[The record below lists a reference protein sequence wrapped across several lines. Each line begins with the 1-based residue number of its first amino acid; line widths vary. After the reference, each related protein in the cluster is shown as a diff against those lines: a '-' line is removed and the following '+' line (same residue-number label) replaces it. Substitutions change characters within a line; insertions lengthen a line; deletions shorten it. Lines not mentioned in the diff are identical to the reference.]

1 MNVLVKTSA
10 KAFSCRMGRVFG
22 SGLRTLR
29 RPSVR
34 RTVEPGRGSAPEGA
48 LQTLQRTAGNA
59 AVSRLIG
66 QLQRQPNDEQ
76 GREHDRGTPDPD
88 DRPNLM
94 RGTELV
100 EDAAKVLPPGTD
112 RTGAGAL
119 AAIQAAGLTPAAL
132 RLLVTQGHTD
142 RVALSNL
149 AFWAA
154 HPDQFGQKLRP
165 DQPGFPQLSADWI
178 RLRDTAVADALRS
191 PGRSASGA
199 AGTTTSTAS
208 GATGTTASGVD
219 RGDAAFV
226 ADAMQST
233 IARLRRS
240 ERERFEGITW
250 GWADYP
256 GTEFPIAGMKPEDVA
271 RFRSDPALTFDEAG
285 KKFVGKHQNDAKALF
300 LALAGNRPGGGE
312 RRVNIGGQAVITK
325 EEFAAADD
333 KDAIDAY
340 VTGQL
345 GTPLPGGQRLNKHA
359 AAAFLTMREAAAR
372 DGVPLTVMSGFRGRA
387 AEEAGA
393 RKNTNRYA
401 FGGFSPH
408 SLGLAADI
416 SLRVGT
422 SARADFSEAST
433 RMDKLVNMLSSPV
446 YKWIYLNGAQFGFF
460 QYRAE
465 PWHWEY
471 NPPGFKTTYWAER
484 P

>member
-1 MNVLVKTSA
+1 MLAKTLT
-10 KAFSCRMGRVFG
+10 KAFSGGMGRVSG
-22 SGLRTLR
+22 GGLRSVR
-29 RPSVR
+29 RPCVR
-34 RTVEPGRGSAPEGA
+34 RTVAAGRESAPEGA
-48 LQTLQRTAGNA
+48 LHTLQRTAGNA
-59 AVSRLIG
+59 AVTRLIAH
-66 QLQRQPNDEQ
+66 LQRQPSDEQ
-76 GREHDRGTPDPD
+76 N
-88 DRPNLM
+88 DRPSPI

-100 EDAAKVLPPGTD
+100 EDAARVLPPGTD
-112 RTGAGAL
+112 RTGPGAL

-154 HPDQFGQKLRP
+154 HPDQFGQKL
-165 DQPGFPQLSADWI
+165 QPAQPSFPQLSAEWI

-191 PGRSASGA
+191 PARSASGTT
-199 AGTTTSTAS
+199 GTTTPS
-208 GATGTTASGVD
+208 GRSSA
-219 RGDAAFV
+219 DAAFV

-233 IARLRRS
+233 IDRLPTAQ
-240 ERERFEGITW
+240 RERFAGIPW

-256 GTEFPIAGMKPEDVA
+256 GTEFPIAGMKPDDVA
-271 RFRSDPALTFDEAG
+271 RFRSDAALTFDEAG

-312 RRVNIGGQAVITK
+312 RRVNIGGQAMITK

-333 KDAIDAY
+333 KDAIDTY

-345 GTPLPGGQRLNKHA
+345 GTALPGGQRLNKHA
-359 AAAFLTMREAAAR
+359 TAAFLTMREAAAR
-372 DGVPLTVMSGFRGRA
+372 DGLPLTVMSGFRSRS

>member
-1 MNVLVKTSA
+1 M
-10 KAFSCRMGRVFG
+10 
-22 SGLRTLR
+22 R
-29 RPSVR
+29 RPCAR
-34 RTVEPGRGSAPEGA
+34 RTVAPGRESASDGT

-59 AVSRLIG
+59 AVTRLIA
-66 QLQRQPNDEQ
+66 QLQRQPTDEQ
-76 GREHDRGTPDPD
+76 EHERDRGTAGPD
-88 DRPNLM
+88 DRPSAA

-100 EDAAKVLPPGTD
+100 QDAARVLPPGTD
-112 RTGAGAL
+112 RTGPAAL
-119 AAIQAAGLTPAAL
+119 AAIQAAGLTTAAL

-154 HPDQFGQKLRP
+154 HPDQFGQKLES
-165 DQPGFPQLSADWI
+165 DQPGFRQLAADWV
-178 RLRDTAVADALRS
+178 RLRDTAVAEALRT
-191 PGRSASGA
+191 PA
-199 AGTTTSTAS
+199 APAP
-208 GATGTTASGVD
+208 APTGTTQPTTGTTPTTGTNPA
-219 RGDAAFV
+219 DAAFV

-233 IARLRRS
+233 IDRLPTAQ
-240 ERERFEGITW
+240 RERFAGISW

-256 GTEFPIAGMKPEDVA
+256 GTEFPIAGMRPEDVA
-271 RFRSDPALTFDEAG
+271 RFRSDAALTYDEAG
-285 KKFVGKHQNDAKALF
+285 RKFVGKHQSDAKALF

-312 RRVNIGGQAVITK
+312 RRVNIGGQAVITA

-333 KDAIDAY
+333 QEAIDTY

-345 GTPLPGGQRLNKHA
+345 GTALPGGQRLNKYA
-359 AAAFLTMREAAAR
+359 TAAFLTMKEAAAT
-372 DGVPLTVMSGFRGRA
+372 DGVPLTVMSGFRSRA
-387 AEEAGA
+387 SEEAGA
-393 RKNTNRYA
+393 RQNTNRFA

-446 YKWIYLNGAQFGFF
+446 YKWIYLNGAQYGFF

-484 P
+484 PRR

>member
-10 KAFSCRMGRVFG
+10 KAFSGRMGRVFG

-29 RPSVR
+29 RPCVR

-59 AVSRLIG
+59 AVTRLIG

-76 GREHDRGTPDPD
+76 GHEHDRGTPDPD
-88 DRPNLM
+88 DRPNLV

-112 RTGAGAL
+112 RTGPGAL

-165 DQPGFPQLSADWI
+165 DQPGFRSCPPTGFGSA
-178 RLRDTAVADALRS
+178 TPPSPTRS
-191 PGRSASGA
+191 GRRPLGVRPRPGRQPARRPA
-199 AGTTTSTAS
+199 
-208 GATGTTASGVD
+208 ATGTRPGVD
-219 RGDAAFV
+219 RGDTAFV

-233 IARLRRS
+233 IDRLRRS

-325 EEFAAADD
+325 EEFAAAED

>member
-1 MNVLVKTSA
+1 
-10 KAFSCRMGRVFG
+10 
-22 SGLRTLR
+22 
-29 RPSVR
+29 
-34 RTVEPGRGSAPEGA
+34 

-59 AVSRLIG
+59 AVTRLIA
-66 QLQRQPNDEQ
+66 QLQRQPTDEQ
-76 GREHDRGTPDPD
+76 EQEHERDRGTAGPD
-88 DRPNLM
+88 DRPNAA

-100 EDAAKVLPPGTD
+100 QDAATVLPPGTD
-112 RTGAGAL
+112 RTGPAAL
-119 AAIQAAGLTPAAL
+119 AAIQAAGLTTAAL

-154 HPDQFGQKLRP
+154 HPDQFGQKLES
-165 DQPGFPQLSADWI
+165 DQPGFRQLAADWV
-178 RLRDTAVADALRS
+178 RLRDTAVAEALRS
-191 PGRSASGA
+191 PAASAPA
-199 AGTTTSTAS
+199 P
-208 GATGTTASGVD
+208 TGTTGPTQATTGPTPTTTGPTPTTTGANQPTTGTHPAD
-219 RGDAAFV
+219 TAFV

-233 IARLRRS
+233 IDRLPTA
-240 ERERFEGITW
+240 ERERFAGISW

-256 GTEFPIAGMKPEDVA
+256 GTEFPIAGMRPEDVA
-271 RFRSDPALTFDEAG
+271 RFRSDAALTYDEAG
-285 KKFVGKHQNDAKALF
+285 RKFVGKHQSDAKALF
-300 LALAGNRPGGGE
+300 LALSGNRPGGGE
-312 RRVNIGGQAVITK
+312 RRVNIGGQAVITA

-333 KDAIDAY
+333 QDAIDTY

-345 GTPLPGGQRLNKHA
+345 GTALPGGQRLNTYA
-359 AAAFLTMREAAAR
+359 TAAFLTMKEAAAT
-372 DGVPLTVMSGFRGRA
+372 DGVPLTVMSGFRSRA
-387 AEEAGA
+387 SEEAGA
-393 RKNTNRYA
+393 RQNTNRFA

-446 YKWIYLNGAQFGFF
+446 YKWIYLNGAQYGFF

-484 P
+484 PRR

>member
-1 MNVLVKTSA
+1 
-10 KAFSCRMGRVFG
+10 
-22 SGLRTLR
+22 
-29 RPSVR
+29 VR
-34 RTVEPGRGSAPEGA
+34 RAVPPGRESAPEGA

-59 AVSRLIG
+59 AVTRLIA
-66 QLQRQPNDEQ
+66 QLQRQPSGEQ
-76 GREHDRGTPDPD
+76 DHQPSAA
-88 DRPNLM
+88 

-112 RTGAGAL
+112 RSGPAAL
-119 AAIQAAGLTPAAL
+119 AAIQAGGLTSTAL
-132 RLLVTQGHTD
+132 RLLVRQGHTD

-154 HPDQFGQKLRP
+154 HPDQFGRKLQP
-165 DQPGFPQLSADWI
+165 DQPGFRQLAADWV

-191 PGRSASGA
+191 PATSSSGT
-199 AGTTTSTAS
+199 AGSKATVVSSS
-208 GATGTTASGVD
+208 GDT
-219 RGDAAFV
+219 AFV

-233 IARLRRS
+233 IDRLPGA
-240 ERERFEGITW
+240 ERERFAGITW

-271 RFRSDPALTFDEAG
+271 RFRSDSALIFDEAG
-285 KKFVGKHQNDAKALF
+285 KKFVGKHQADAKALF
-300 LALAGNRPGGGE
+300 LALARNRPGGGE
-312 RRVNIGGQAVITK
+312 RRVNIGGQAMITK

-345 GTPLPGGQRLNKHA
+345 GTALPGGQRLNKHA
-359 AAAFLTMREAAAR
+359 TAAFSTMKEAAAK
-372 DGVPLTVMSGFRGRA
+372 DGVPLTVMSGFRSRA

-393 RKNTNRYA
+393 KKNTNRYA

-446 YKWIYLNGAQFGFF
+446 YKWIYLNGAPFGFF

-471 NPPGFKTTYWAER
+471 NPPGFKATYWAER